1 MTVKIALFLF
11 RDRTF
16 ALPVDGIL
24 RIQPMERVFPLP
36 RLRQGVL
43 GVFLDQGEVA
53 PLFDLSML
61 FGDTVSLSSALPA
74 FRVVYGSEAGPVG
87 LPADKVLQVVDREQ
101 GKIQE
106 TEGDQRRDGVDAF
119 FFYQGESYPLLLVDA
134 LLEALPS

>member
-1 MTVKIALFLF
+1 MTDKIALFLL

-43 GVFLDQGEVA
+43 GVFLDQGEVV
-53 PLFDLSML
+53 PLLDLAVF
-61 FGDTVSLSSALPA
+61 FGDVSGPVSALPA
-74 FRVVYGSEAGPVG
+74 FRVVYGSEIGHIG
-87 LPADKVLQVVDREQ
+87 LPADKVLQVVERDK
-101 GKIQE
+101 GKVQE
-106 TEGDQRRDGVDAF
+106 MEGDQRRAGVDAF

-134 LLEALPS
+134 LLAALPS